1 MQTIPARTRH
11 VNYTLTLAG
20 KSAIGHNQRMRYRHL
35 VQLLIIVLAFGFV
48 ATTVLGIALYQY
60 GQTDHAAPA
69 DVIIILGA
77 GTNPDGSPTRSHI
90 RRVEHGVALYK
101 RGLAPFLLCTGG
113 FTQNHPKSE
122 AQACAEYAE
131 SLGVPP
137 SAILKEENSRSTEE
151 NAIEARKVMEAHA
164 LNTAV
169 LVSDNYHLWR
179 AEMMF
184 HAQGITVFTSPAQ
197 ATAGPLYWRS
207 AIVNMYREVAAS
219 GWYVFKSALGLN
231 YTNLKP

>member
-1 MQTIPARTRH
+1 
-11 VNYTLTLAG
+11 
-20 KSAIGHNQRMRYRHL
+20 MRYRHL
-35 VQLLIIVLAFGFV
+35 VHSLIIVLAFGFV
-48 ATTVLGIALYQY
+48 ASTLLGLALYQY

-77 GTNPDGSPTRSHI
+77 GTTADGGPTRSHA
-90 RRVEHGVALYK
+90 RRIEHGVALYT
-101 RGLAPFLLCTGG
+101 RGLAPFILCTGG
-113 FTQNHPKSE
+113 YTQAHPKSE

-131 SLGVPP
+131 ALGVPA

-151 NAIEARKVMEAHA
+151 NAIEARKVMAAYA
-164 LNTAV
+164 LKTAL

-179 AEMMF
+179 AEMLF
-184 HAQGITVFTSPAQ
+184 HTQGIRVFTSPAQ
-197 ATAGPLYWRS
+197 VTGGPLYWRT

-219 GWYVFKSALGLN
+219 GWYVFKTTLGLN